1 MCIVANIMLGIFQVD
16 ILWCNIE
23 ILRRNIEILWCDI
36 EILRWNIEI
45 LRCNIEILRWNIE
58 ILRCNIEIL
67 RCNVEILRCNIESA
81 DVPDVHSGQYH
92 AWVAFVP
99 CIQFKPTQKVGL
111 AWNQIKK
118 SAEIKTK

>member
-1 MCIVANIMLGIFQVD
+1 MCIVANIMLEIFQVD
-16 ILWCNIE
+16 ILWCNI
-23 ILRRNIEILWCDI
+23 
-36 EILRWNIEI
+36 
-45 LRCNIEILRWNIE
+45 
-58 ILRCNIEIL
+58 
-67 RCNVEILRCNIESA
+67 EILRCNIESA

-99 CIQFKPTQKVGL
+99 CIEFRPTQKVGS